1 MANRTFTSDHS
12 RSQVY
17 ARTGW
22 IDKLWLVGL
31 FVCAILLYGINLG
44 NLPIVDLGNE
54 GTVAQIARE
63 IYQSFPLSNKWI
75 YPTLWGEPYINHPPF
90 LYVLIAIA
98 YHFGGVNEWT
108 IRLPSALLSALSV
121 PLLYLIG
128 KEIFT
133 VRLPALLAAF
143 IYLTSLPI
151 LHYGR
156 LAIIDSAVL
165 CFFLL
170 MMWCVLRSRRDLRF
184 ALGIGISLG
193 LICLTKGLEGLLL
206 SLVGLIFLIWDTPR
220 LLTSVYLWTGII
232 IGSAPIS
239 AWYWSQWLKYKQLL
253 LLDMIKDLE
262 WLKFGIHFSSFWYYL
277 LAIFSPFFL
286 FVKKGLSYGLDNHNL
301 SRGKLVITWL
311 ITSMIAVVLMPTK
324 EAGFL
329 LPIYPGIALAIG
341 GYLGSIPNLP
351 GTKSYPKIQAL
362 CLFFLGVIT
371 LVFSVYSFNSPSI
384 DLYIKLVLIACT
396 ITFFVSAKLIT
407 QRDIQFIHILIW
419 GNYVALILLM
429 MSPYAIWNINQSYQV
444 QNVALM
450 LEKNS
455 PTNVKI
461 YTSFPAD
468 RPALNFYSKRQV
480 IAISPDQIKEY
491 WEQNDQD
498 YFLLEERELK
508 QLNLLSYKE
517 VAKIDTPKPDVMIL
531 VLVTHEDT

>member
-17 ARTGW
+17 ARKGW

-31 FVCAILLYGINLG
+31 FLCAIVLYGINLG

-54 GTVAQIARE
+54 GNVAQIARE
-63 IYQSFPLSNKWI
+63 IYQSLPQSNKWI

-253 LLDMIKDLE
+253 IVEMIKDLE
-262 WLKFGIHFSSFWYYL
+262 WFKFGIHFSSIWYYL
-277 LAIFSPFFL
+277 LAICSPFLL
-286 FVKKGLSYGLDNHNL
+286 FFKKGLSHAHENQNL
-301 SRGKLVITWL
+301 SRGKLVIAWL
-311 ITSMIAVVLMPTK
+311 ITSVIAVLLMPTK
-324 EAGFL
+324 E
-329 LPIYPGIALAIG
+329 
-341 GYLGSIPNLP
+341 
-351 GTKSYPKIQAL
+351 
-362 CLFFLGVIT
+362 
-371 LVFSVYSFNSPSI
+371 
-384 DLYIKLVLIACT
+384 
-396 ITFFVSAKLIT
+396 
-407 QRDIQFIHILIW
+407 
-419 GNYVALILLM
+419 
-429 MSPYAIWNINQSYQV
+429 
-444 QNVALM
+444 
-450 LEKNS
+450 
-455 PTNVKI
+455 
-461 YTSFPAD
+461 
-468 RPALNFYSKRQV
+468 
-480 IAISPDQIKEY
+480 
-491 WEQNDQD
+491 
-498 YFLLEERELK
+498 
-508 QLNLLSYKE
+508 
-517 VAKIDTPKPDVMIL
+517 
-531 VLVTHEDT
+531 